1 MNGQL
6 VTPYQG
12 KKRCFGEFKCEKCS
26 KEWKSSNSKANEP
39 QTCSSCLNQ
48 CYPFKQ
54 IPLHTVYED
63 LRNKRDLKLVAIQE
77 ALKAQANNNAVRS
90 F

>member
-1 MNGQL
+1 MIQMNGQL
-6 VTPYQG
+6 ITPYQG
-12 KKRCFGEFKCEKCS
+12 KKRCFGEFKCEKCG
-26 KEWKSSNSKANEP
+26 KEWKSSNSKANET
-39 QTCSSCLNQ
+39 QTCSSCFNQ

-77 ALKAQANNNAVRS
+77 ALKTN
-90 F
+90 